1 MVQHS
6 DFDDPNVREVIVVGG
21 GIAGLS
27 AAIYLG
33 RAQRDTLVIDS
44 GHSMAKWEPVVEN
57 YLGFP
62 RGVGGEE
69 LLKNGRAQAE
79 KHEVRFVRDEIKNVS
94 ARDSVFVL
102 KGKKKTYRTKRLLL
116 ATGIFHLPPEI
127 PGVKQCLGHS
137 MFFCKDC
144 DGYRV
149 REKRIAIV
157 GANNEA
163 VEYALGMLHYS
174 ACVIVA
180 TNGDRPRWDK
190 RHARWLE
197 EYEIPVARKRICDVE
212 HRKRKIRALEFGNG
226 ESVKIDYLFTTRGD
240 IFHNQLAKKL
250 GAKID
255 SGRPDQSRPMHAHE
269 RAAIVCRGLRH
280 ARELPDDYR
289 RRPGRRRG
297 AGDQSRSVRREPRH
311 AFAPPVS
318 GRAAR
323 RRKRRCRKFP
333 EQNGKAGK
341 NNGIRTISRAGERTV
356 GGNPDV
362 CPHDHVVRR
371 RGGSDQLVRAAH
383 LGREGQER
391 PRHHAERAERGIQ
404 TFRDGP

>member
-1 MVQHS
+1 MVQHT
-6 DFDDPNVREVIVVGG
+6 DFDDPNTREVIVVGG

-62 RGVGGEE
+62 KGVGGEE
-69 LLKNGRAQAE
+69 LLRNGRKQA
-79 KHEVRFVRDEIKNVS
+79 KRYAVRFADDEIKAVS
-94 ARDSVFVL
+94 ARKSVFVL

-127 PGVKQCLGHS
+127 SGVKECLGHS

-180 TNGDRPRWDK
+180 TNGCKAAWDK
-190 RHARWLE
+190 KHARWLS
-197 EYEIPVARKRICDVE
+197 EYEIPVARQSICDVD
-212 HRKRKIRALEFGNG
+212 HRKRKIRALVFADGQR
-226 ESVKIDYLFTTRGD
+226 VKIDYLFTTRGD
-240 IFHNQLAKKL
+240 IVHNNLAKKL
-250 GAKID
+250 GAKLDSDGQIQID
-255 SGRPDQSRPMHAHE
+255 QCMRTSVPGLYASGCVTPANCQMII
-269 RAAIVCRGLRH
+269 AAGQGAAAAQAINRDLFEESLATHSLRRF
-280 ARELPDDYR
+280 REAQLEEEKTVPEISGTNR
-289 RRPGRRRG
+289 KGR
-297 AGDQSRSVRREPRH
+297 
-311 AFAPPVS
+311 
-318 GRAAR
+318 
-323 RRKRRCRKFP
+323 KK
-333 EQNGKAGK
+333 
-341 NNGIRTISRAGERTV
+341 
-356 GGNPDV
+356 
-362 CPHDHVVRR
+362 
-371 RGGSDQLVRAAH
+371 
-383 LGREGQER
+383 
-391 PRHHAERAERGIQ
+391 
-404 TFRDGP
+404 